1 MVKKTGLLAGLS
13 ALALA
18 SCATFEPRPPAF
30 YIESLPADVT
40 SRLTLAERIEA
51 EDAWNDLQAG
61 RAEQAAKR
69 LQRLGPDSP
78 VYYAGLGFVELARGD
93 LAGAEQA
100 FQTSIRATPG
110 LVLAHL
116 GLSQVYEKQGLDE
129 PLFTQYLEIL
139 KLAPDHP
146 WAKARFQSLRDRK
159 TEELLGQA
167 AAAGDPETAK
177 KAYLSALFYHPEA
190 VEAHLGLAEIY
201 RKEKN
206 LTSALLHLKSAVALR
221 PKDEAAQRA
230 YAETLFE
237 AGQYGRSLEAY
248 ETLAELAPEDKA
260 AAARLA
266 ELKDKLG
273 IVDLPDLYQAIP
285 RSEAVTREEIA
296 ALIAVKF
303 KNELGAPTAKPPII
317 IDISTSWAARFILQT
332 AAFGL
337 MDAYDN
343 HTFQPRKPVN
353 RAEFAEVLSR
363 LIAFFRE
370 RGRRL
375 IPQIPAERIQIADLA
390 TDSFY
395 VRAVTEVVSFQ
406 IMELSAQRA
415 FRPDAPVAGE
425 EAIRALDLLLAVVS

>member
-1 MVKKTGLLAGLS
+1 MVKKANCLAVLP
-13 ALALA
+13 ALVLA

-30 YIESLPADVT
+30 YIESLPSDMT

-61 RAEQAAKR
+61 RPEQAAKR

-78 VYYAGLGFVELARGD
+78 VYSAGLGFVELARGD

-100 FQTSIRATPG
+100 FQTSIREMPG
-110 LVLAHL
+110 LVLGHL
-116 GLSQVYEKQGLDE
+116 GLSQVYEKQGRDE
-129 PLFTQYLEIL
+129 LLFTQYLEIL

-146 WAKARFQSLRDRK
+146 WVKPRFQSLRDRK

-167 AAAGDPETAK
+167 ASAADAETAK
-177 KAYLSALFYHPEA
+177 KAYLSALFYHPES

-206 LTSALLHLKSAVALR
+206 PASALLHLKSAVAAR
-221 PKDEAAQRA
+221 PKDEAPLRA
-230 YAETLFE
+230 YAEALFE
-237 AGQYGRSLEAY
+237 AGQYGRSLETY
-248 ETLAELAPEDKA
+248 EALAELAPEDKA

-273 IVDLPDLYQAIP
+273 VVELPDLYQAIP
-285 RSEAVTREEIA
+285 KSEAVTREDVA

-303 KNELGAPTAKPPII
+303 KNELGSPSARPPII

-332 AAFGL
+332 TAFGL

-343 HTFQPRKPVN
+343 HTFQPRKAVN
-353 RAEFAEVLSR
+353 RVEFAEILSR
-363 LIAFFRE
+363 LIATFKE

-375 IPQIPAERIQIADLA
+375 IPQIPPERIQIADLA

-395 VRAVTEVVSFQ
+395 VRAVTEVVSYQ
-406 IMELSAQRA
+406 ILELSARGA
-415 FRPDAPVAGE
+415 FRPDAPVSGE
-425 EAIRALDLLLAVVS
+425 EAVRALDLLLALVT